1 MMSASGD
8 IVDECMLSPD
18 DVQDGIAQ
26 GKFELKQEE
35 GEPPKKKLKKAL
47 KEEEKIS
54 EHGEIWASAALIT
67 KGFRIT
73 KIATQWNTI
82 HDHVHQILSFESQDS
97 KSVPSDLDY
106 MLKQPSLRIH
116 SINSVANKYLP
127 ERTMNLDR
135 VPRFLEFFPTDT
147 ASSNFSVSDA
157 KETDAGISYA
167 IKHQDISSTAYKVE
181 CVLKFTCQFQGI
193 QETMEIDS

>member
-1 MMSASGD
+1 MSASGD
-8 IVDECMLSPD
+8 IVDERMLSPD

-106 MLKQPSLRIH
+106 MLKQPQFENTFDKFGGKQVFTRENYEFGQSAPI
-116 SINSVANKYLP
+116 SGVFP
-127 ERTMNLDR
+127 DR
-135 VPRFLEFFPTDT
+135 YSF
-147 ASSNFSVSDA
+147 
-157 KETDAGISYA
+157 
-167 IKHQDISSTAYKVE
+167 IK
-181 CVLKFTCQFQGI
+181 F
-193 QETMEIDS
+193 